1 MANLV
6 VVNNPKDWPF
16 NLPGVEIVSA
26 RNYLNDRKYSRL
38 RRAKVFNLCRSYR
51 YQSTGYYVSL
61 LAAARG
67 HKPLPNITAIQD
79 MKLQTMIRFVSE
91 DLDELIQ
98 KSLQTLQSKEFILSI
113 YFGRNVAKKYD
124 RLSSTL
130 FKHFQ
135 APLLRAQFI
144 NNERWK
150 LQNIDPLSASQI
162 PGEHRQYVVKFAR
175 DYFAGRHLSAARR
188 VFPRYDLAI
197 LHNQNEEEPPSDEKA
212 MKRFV
217 RAAESLGM
225 GAELIEKDDYGRI
238 AAFDALFIRETTSVN
253 HHTYRF
259 ARRAAAEG
267 LVVIDDPDSILKC
280 TNKVYLAELLRHHK
294 IPIPKTMIVHRE
306 NVAEIPA
313 TLNLPCILK
322 QPDTSFSQGV
332 IKVDDDETMRETVSS
347 LLEKS
352 DLIIAQEFLPTPFDW
367 RVGIFDG
374 KPLYVCK
381 YFMARK
387 HWQIIRRTHAGKKF
401 EGKVETIPVKEAPVK
416 VVSTA
421 LKAANAVG
429 DGFYG
434 VDLKQVGRQYYVI
447 EVNDNP
453 SIDAGFE
460 DAVLKDELYRT
471 IMRIILNRIEIRKRG
486 SALR

>member
-1 MANLV
+1 
-6 VVNNPKDWPF
+6 
-16 NLPGVEIVSA
+16 
-26 RNYLNDRKYSRL
+26 
-38 RRAKVFNLCRSYR
+38 
-51 YQSTGYYVSL
+51 
-61 LAAARG
+61 
-67 HKPLPNITAIQD
+67 
-79 MKLQTMIRFVSE
+79 
-91 DLDELIQ
+91 
-98 KSLQTLQSKEFILSI
+98 
-113 YFGRNVAKKYD
+113 
-124 RLSSTL
+124 
-130 FKHFQ
+130 
-135 APLLRAQFI
+135 
-144 NNERWK
+144 
-150 LQNIDPLSASQI
+150 
-162 PGEHRQYVVKFAR
+162 
-175 DYFAGRHLSAARR
+175 
-188 VFPRYDLAI
+188 
-197 LHNQNEEEPPSDEKA
+197 
-212 MKRFV
+212 
-217 RAAESLGM
+217 
-225 GAELIEKDDYGRI
+225 
-238 AAFDALFIRETTSVN
+238 
-253 HHTYRF
+253 
-259 ARRAAAEG
+259 
-267 LVVIDDPDSILKC
+267 DDPDSILKC